1 MVTVVVNYEL
11 APSFTTD
18 RVRTNFEQAI
28 PKYKDLTGLIRK
40 YFLIATDGK
49 SAGSVYL
56 WETNEQALAFH
67 DENWKQ
73 FMHDKYGH
81 RPSLEIYE
89 CPIVIDNHSREVIQ
103 I

>member
-11 APSFTTD
+11 APSFTPD
-18 RVRTNFEQAI
+18 RVRINFEQAI

-40 YFLIATDGK
+40 YFLIANDGK

-56 WETNEQALAFH
+56 WESNHQALKFH

-73 FMHDKYGH
+73 FMHEKYGC
-81 RPSLEIYE
+81 RPSLEFFD
-89 CPIVIDNHSREVIQ
+89 CPIVIDNLSGEVTQ
-103 I
+103 G